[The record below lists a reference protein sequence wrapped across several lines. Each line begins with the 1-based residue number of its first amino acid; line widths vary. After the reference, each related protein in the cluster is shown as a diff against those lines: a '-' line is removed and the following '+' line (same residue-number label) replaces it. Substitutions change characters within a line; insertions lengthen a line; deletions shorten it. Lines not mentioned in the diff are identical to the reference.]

1 MSLMRAFGA
10 LILLFA
16 VMTGATSMAHAHAG
30 HVHQSSRFAQ
40 SSIFGPEL
48 SSNKATSA
56 GQIGHQ
62 SFGHQSTAR
71 SNLSIS
77 EKQDLIIEL
86 KLGQTHTAGACL
98 PGICCCQGHSTCTM
112 AGHCCVGALTYR
124 DQAWAPLTSQRR
136 MPVSHQAFHV
146 LDVVFGFDR
155 PPKT

>member
-1 MSLMRAFGA
+1 VSLMRAFGA

-30 HVHQSSRFAQ
+30 HAHQSLRFAQ
-40 SSIFGPEL
+40 SSIFGLEL
-48 SSNKATSA
+48 HSSKASSSD
-56 GQIGHQ
+56 Q
-62 SFGHQSTAR
+62 FGRQSTAR

-86 KLGQTHTAGACL
+86 KSGQTHSSGACL

-112 AGHCCVGALTYR
+112 AGHCCVAALTYR
-124 DQAWAPLTSQRR
+124 DQTWAPLSSQRR

-146 LDVVFGFDR
+146 LDVVFGLDR